1 MSNATTRRPSLNIP
15 LIVLWVVSLGIG
27 LFGLFFLLTG
37 NTAQAD
43 FYNTG
48 GSDYLQYLSLQ
59 TQSTIGGML
68 LTAGVVGVFIALAT
82 HARNWSAAKVAADR
96 LAHEELYARELDEED
111 GDDGFDAT
119 GLRDE
124 DTVATTPTVRATD
137 ATDAPATRAAA
148 ADAPGLAE
156 PDTAVPQADRPTD
169 ATDRP

>member
-1 MSNATTRRPSLNIP
+1 MNIP
-15 LIVLWVVSLGIG
+15 LIALWVASLGIG
-27 LFGLFFLLTG
+27 VFGLIFLLTG

-82 HARNWSAAKVAADR
+82 HARIWAAAKVAADQ
-96 LAHEELYARELDEED
+96 LAHEDLYARELDDEED

-124 DTVATTPTVRATD
+124 DTVAPTAAPTSTARATD
-137 ATDAPATRAAA
+137 ATDAPTTAASP
-148 ADAPGLAE
+148 DAPALAE
-156 PDTAVPQADRPTD
+156 PDTAIPT
-169 ATDRP
+169 TDRPKDDTDRP